1 MRSVYRIARA
11 ELANLF
17 YSPVAWVLLI
27 IFVLKCSMAFAGKLE
42 LYARFQEFGSMGM
55 SALSQNLFS
64 STSGLWGDVTQF
76 FYLLM
81 PLLTMGVLSQEFNR
95 GTFKLLYAAPIS
107 SRQIVLGKYI
117 GLLLYG
123 LLLVAI
129 LLVYVAIGWILV
141 DQFEWRMVLTGLL
154 GLYLLYALYA
164 AVGTF
169 MSSLTN
175 YPIVSAI
182 GMFVLLTLLNMASGW
197 LQEYAFFR
205 ELMYWL
211 AMGGRANTF
220 INGLISTEDV
230 IYFILVSILFLSF
243 AMLKLQLKRESVSV
257 WNKVGRYAWIVAVVF
272 LLGYVTSRPIFC
284 AYYDATTQKVNTL
297 TPTSQEIVDKL
308 DGGMKITAYVN
319 MFDNIYSI
327 NTKSVLRDR
336 HRYDQYV
343 RFKPE
348 IKLDHVFYYYTD
360 TTSERYLKA
369 NKGKTFMQ
377 VVKDRAK
384 LSETRLSKHLTLD
397 EFDVEQ
403 KKQGID
409 LSEEGYHY
417 VGLVERENGQ
427 RTYLRVFADMM
438 KVPSESEISA
448 TFQRL
453 VRPVPRVGFLVGHN
467 ERSIVTYNNRDYTST
482 MVGKNNRSSLLTM
495 GFDFENVAL
504 AEKTDGQLDSLRV
517 LVIADPTQPLA
528 DSEVDM
534 LRRYIDRG
542 GNLLILCEPKTA
554 SNLQPV
560 LDELGLRL
568 ESGRLA
574 QHHVDEYPANL
585 FLSMGTP
592 NMKELGYTG
601 EELYGT
607 LERGGASI
615 VMPDAAGIKVVA
627 DKGFK
632 VMPLLYSRDSL
643 AWNEVNTIDFVND
656 TARVDRPEEEAGV
669 KMTMVALEREQNGR
683 QQRIIVLGDADCLSM
698 GELSMSRPKIWSAN
712 GSLNYPI
719 YQWLSYGELPLD
731 TRRPGPVDN
740 VLDLSWESG
749 KTLKGLL
756 QWGLPIVLL
765 LIGSV
770 LLIRRRSK

>member
-1 MRSVYRIARA
+1 M
-11 ELANLF
+11 F
-17 YSPVAWVLLI
+17 YSPVAWVLLV
-27 IFVLKCSMAFAGKLE
+27 IFVLQCSMSFAGKLE
-42 LYARFQEFGSMGM
+42 MVARYQEFASAGM
-55 SALSQNLFS
+55 SALSQMLFS
-64 STSGLWGDVTQF
+64 GSGGLWGNVTQF

-123 LLLVAI
+123 LLLMLI
-129 LLVYVAIGWILV
+129 LMIYVVIGWMLV

-182 GMFVLLTLLNMASGW
+182 GMFVLLTLLDMASGW

-211 AMGGRANTF
+211 AMGGRTSTF
-220 INGLISTEDV
+220 ISGLISTEDL

-257 WNKVGRYAWIVAVVF
+257 WNKVGRYAWIVVVVF
-272 LLGYVTSRPIFC
+272 LLGYVTSRPVFC
-284 AYYDATTQKVNTL
+284 AYYDATTQKKNTL

-308 DGGMKITAYVN
+308 DGDMKITAYVN
-319 MFDNIYSI
+319 MLDNIYPIS
-327 NTKSVLRDR
+327 TKAVLRDR

-369 NKGKTFMQ
+369 NKGKTFAQ

-384 LSETRLSKHLTLD
+384 LTETRLSKHLTLD
-397 EFDVEQ
+397 EFAVEQ
-403 KKQGID
+403 KERGID

-417 VGLVERENGQ
+417 VGLVERENGL
-427 RTYLRVFADMM
+427 RAYLRVFADMM
-438 KVPSESEISA
+438 RVPSESEISA

-495 GFDFENVAL
+495 GFDFENISL
-504 AEKTDGQLDSLRV
+504 AEKTDSQLDSLRV
-517 LVIADPTQPLA
+517 LVVADPTQPLA
-528 DSEVDM
+528 DEELDM

-542 GNLLILCEPKTA
+542 GNLLVLCEPKTA

-568 ESGRLA
+568 EPGRLA
-574 QHHVDEYPANL
+574 QHHADEYPANL

-601 EELYGT
+601 EDLYG
-607 LERGGASI
+607 RIAGKGGASI
-615 VMPDAAGIKVVA
+615 VMPDAAGIKEVA

-632 VMPLLYSRDSL
+632 VMPLLHSRDSI

-656 TARVDRPEEEAGV
+656 TARVDCPGEEAGV

-740 VLDLSWESG
+740 KLDLSWESS
-749 KTLKGLL
+749 KTLKGGL

>member
-1 MRSVYRIARA
+1 MKSVYRIARA

-27 IFVLKCSMAFAGKLE
+27 IFVLKCSMSFAGKLE
-42 LYARFQEFGSMGM
+42 MCARYQEFASMGM
-55 SALSQNLFS
+55 SALSQMLFS
-64 STSGLWGDVTQF
+64 SNSGLWGDVTQF

-81 PLLTMGVLSQEFNR
+81 PLLTMSVLSQEFNR

-123 LLLVAI
+123 LLLVVI
-129 LLVYVAIGWILV
+129 LLVYVVIGWILV
-141 DQFEWRMVLTGLL
+141 ENFEWRMVLTGLL

-164 AVGTF
+164 AVGLF

-220 INGLISTEDV
+220 ISGLISTEDL
-230 IYFILVSILFLSF
+230 IYFILVSVLFLSF
-243 AMLKLQLKRESVSV
+243 AMLKLQLKRESVSL
-257 WNKVGRYAWIVAVVF
+257 WNKVGRYAWIIVVVF

-297 TPTSQEIVDKL
+297 TPTSQEIVEKL
-308 DGGMKITAYVN
+308 DGDMKITAYVN
-319 MFDNIYSI
+319 MLDGIYPIS
-327 NTKSVLRDR
+327 TKSVLRDR

-360 TTSERYLKA
+360 TTSARYLKA
-369 NKGKTFMQ
+369 NKGKTFAQ
-377 VVKDRAK
+377 VVKDQAK
-384 LSETRLSKHLTLD
+384 LTETRLSKHLTLD
-397 EFDVEQ
+397 EFAVEQ

-409 LSEEGYHY
+409 LSEEDYHY
-417 VGLVERENGQ
+417 VGLIERENGQ
-427 RTYLRVFADMM
+427 RAYLRVFADMIR
-438 KVPSESEISA
+438 VPQESEISA

-495 GFDFENVAL
+495 GFDFENIVL
-504 AEKTDGQLDSLRV
+504 AEKADDQLDSLRT

-528 DSEVDM
+528 DEELDM
-534 LRRYIDRG
+534 LRRYIKRG
-542 GNLLILCEPKTA
+542 GNLFILCEPRTA

-560 LDELGLRL
+560 LDELGLQL
-568 ESGRLA
+568 EPGRLA

-585 FLSMGTP
+585 FLSTGTS
-592 NMKELGYTG
+592 NVKELGYTG

-607 LERGGASI
+607 LARGSASI
-615 VMPDAAGIKVVA
+615 VMPDAVGIKVVA
-627 DKGFK
+627 DKGFN
-632 VMPLLYSRDSL
+632 VMPLLHSRDSM

-669 KMTMVALEREQNGR
+669 KMTMVALERQQAGR
-683 QQRIIVLGDADCLSM
+683 QQRIVVLGDADCLSM
-698 GELSMSRPKIWSAN
+698 GELGMSRPKIWSAN
-712 GSLNYPI
+712 GRLNYPI

-740 VLDLSWESG
+740 VLDLGWENS

-756 QWGLPIVLL
+756 QWGLPIALL
-765 LIGSV
+765 LVGTV